1 MENGLEY
8 ALLNCK
14 PRKKR
19 SLGRPA
25 FESQNPKETV
35 TKTQIGPKKNSVTAT
50 STTEVKKT
58 PEGTTI
64 TKTVVEPSVKP
75 YSSSDTPFGEIRQ
88 PTGLESMF
96 GIDPA
101 KMTALNK
108 QKALG
113 QNENGVFETKNFD
126 SAHPDFNVSDYLRK
140 AIEAKDKGYY
150 GLEEEG
156 LLDWWSKFRDSPQDE
171 AERTNKAYAN
181 NAFDKTVQNLIDD
194 IVIYKAFHN
203 QLSEAN
209 LNNDMPKVRADVAR
223 GFRENDLDKKTFNS
237 LMFNDEIDRFNGYKP
252 GLIDRGENSVYQ
264 YVKNSLKDDIAKR
277 RPAIEKDIYRKLAE
291 INKNSIKQEF
301 N

>member
-1 MENGLEY
+1 MANNNYSTMDLLSKDNLSDQDISDWLNSRNKNRTY
-8 ALLNCK
+8 AQVEPN
-14 PRKKR
+14 
-19 SLGRPA
+19 
-25 FESQNPKETV
+25 
-35 TKTQIGPKKNSVTAT
+35 TAT
-50 STTEVKKT
+50 STTEVKRT
-58 PEGTTI
+58 PNSTTV

-75 YSSSDTPFGEIRQ
+75 YSSNNTPFGEIRQ

-113 QNENGVFETKNFD
+113 QNENGVFETKDFY
-126 SAHPDFNVSDYLRK
+126 SAHPDFSDYLKK
-140 AIEAKDKGYY
+140 AIDAKDKGYY

-181 NAFDKTVQNLIDD
+181 KAFDKTVQNLIDD
-194 IVIYKAFHN
+194 IVIYEAFHN

-209 LNNDMPKVRADVAR
+209 LNNDMPKVRADIAR

-237 LMFNDEIDRFNGYKP
+237 LMFNDKIDRFNGYKP
-252 GLIDRGENSVYQ
+252 GLMDRGENSVYQ
-264 YVKNSLKDDIAKR
+264 HVKNSLKDDIAKR

-291 INKNSIKQEF
+291 INKNSIK
-301 N
+301 